1 MNSIEHADLIAIDW
15 GTSHLRA
22 YLCQYRQDN
31 SLRLL
36 ATSYARG
43 VTKVT
48 HGFEQELFNCIA
60 PWQAHYQHLP
70 IIMAGQIGSSI
81 GWQETTYLPCPIS
94 PNMVAQSCL
103 HFTCRD
109 QQLSIVPG
117 LHCSHE
123 NNHRDVMRGEEL
135 QVLGW
140 LAQDQAH
147 QQGQHLICLPGT
159 HTKWVLVDDGQ
170 VKLFKTA
177 MTGELYDLLSH
188 HSVLIQD
195 AHGEFC
201 PHAFAS
207 GAQYTLASA
216 LGSFIH
222 GLFSARSKQLF
233 KELAP
238 EHATS
243 YLSGMLIGSDVRA
256 AINATEWSFEQ
267 LNSVSIIGN
276 NTLSQRFS
284 EVLTMQQIA
293 TTRYDVE
300 AITLAGFA
308 SVYQQLLVG
317 SPSSV

>member
-1 MNSIEHADLIAIDW
+1 MENADLIAIDW

-22 YLCQYRQDN
+22 FLCQLASDN
-31 SLRLL
+31 SLTLL

-48 HGFEQELFNCIA
+48 QGFEQELFDCIA
-60 PWQAHYQHLP
+60 PWLDHYKQLP

-94 PNMVAQSCL
+94 PQKVADSCL
-103 HFTCRD
+103 HFACQT
-109 QQLSIVPG
+109 QQLAIIPG

-140 LAQDQAH
+140 LAQNH
-147 QQGQHLICLPGT
+147 NHLHGQHLICLPGT
-159 HTKWVLVDDGQ
+159 HTKWVLVESGQ

-177 MTGELYDLLSH
+177 MTGELYDLLCH

-195 AHGEFC
+195 SQGEFC
-201 PHAFAS
+201 PEAFAS

-233 KELAP
+233 NELAP
-238 EHATS
+238 EHATA

-256 AINATEWSFEQ
+256 AINATEWSFQE
-267 LNSVSIIGN
+267 LDSVSIIGS
-276 NTLSQRFS
+276 NTLSQRFA
-284 EVLTMQQIA
+284 EVLTMQSIT

-300 AITLAGFA
+300 TITLAGFS
-308 SVYQQLLVG
+308 SVYQQLHHADKL
-317 SPSSV
+317 